1 MSFTFDEMTKAAE
14 TYAETNVQLEIVE
27 VTFPGDALNVEEFGD
42 FKVQVTNTGPLNLTN
57 VTLRIKGL
65 NGATVADNNVV
76 APFVSEFVTG
86 AIPRVAAHGGSQ
98 LTTGSP
104 LKFKTPSSEQE
115 SQNLIK
121 AALEDH
127 DLDTD
132 HIMNGHSDPLDTVR
146 ATFAAE
152 VVVS

>member
-1 MSFTFDEMTKAAE
+1 MTRAVE
-14 TYAETNVQLEIVE
+14 TYPETNVQLEIVE
-27 VTFPGDALNVEEFGD
+27 VTFPDDALNVEEVGS

-65 NGATVADNNVV
+65 NGATVANNNIV

-86 AIPRVAAHGGSQ
+86 AIPRVAAHGGAQ
-98 LTTGSP
+98 LTPRSP
-104 LKFKTPSSEQE
+104 LKFKAPSSEQE

-121 AALEDH
+121 ATLEDH
-127 DLDTD
+127 DSDMD
-132 HIMNGHSDPLDTVR
+132 HILNGHSDPLDTVR

-152 VVVS
+152 VVGS